1 MREFT
6 VEVGLSRPG
15 GGPAVRVQAMV
26 DTGSTHSVFP
36 ESLLMQLNVTPLERR
51 TYALAD
57 GREVEYFYGMVNIDI
72 DGRTLPCP
80 VIFGA
85 ENQYLLGATT
95 LEIFELMV
103 DPVAAE
109 LVPRKL
115 YTGPI

>member
-1 MREFT
+1 
-6 VEVGLSRPG
+6 
-15 GGPAVRVQAMV
+15 
-26 DTGSTHSVFP
+26 
-36 ESLLMQLNVTPLERR
+36 
-51 TYALAD
+51 
-57 GREVEYFYGMVNIDI
+57 MVNIDI

-103 DPVAAE
+103 APVAAE